1 MTSSPHLSGFN
12 STFPGVQYFH
22 PALTPFAIC
31 ISVSSQLLA
40 WQQIM
45 SCLLILPNEHP
56 TQSPN
61 PILYNAS
68 GTSENWLCITSVCGD
83 TATCDFKKRSGHSQV
98 CKHNVMTHN
107 GILFHTFHNVCYH
120 PPDQWPFV
128 WEQMTP
134 SQCSTVQT
142 YHCLLFSEDWRSH
155 CVLQSLHIFLKFNQI
170 CRCRSIHIR
179 CYCWRV
185 ECQMN

>member
-1 MTSSPHLSGFN
+1 MPMTSSPHLSGFN

-31 ISVSSQLLA
+31 ISVSSHLLA

-83 TATCDFKKRSGHSQV
+83 TATCDFKKSLGQSGLQTQ
-98 CKHNVMTHN
+98 CNDPQW
-107 GILFHTFHNVCYH
+107 HTVSHF
-120 PPDQWPFV
+120 PQRLL
-128 WEQMTP
+128 
-134 SQCSTVQT
+134 SST
-142 YHCLLFSEDWRSH
+142 
-155 CVLQSLHIFLKFNQI
+155 
-170 CRCRSIHIR
+170 
-179 CYCWRV
+179 
-185 ECQMN
+185 